1 MILKDKVAVVTGS
14 GQGIGEGI
22 AMLLAEEGARVVS
35 TDINEKLAIK
45 TSNEIIQQGGVSA
58 GFKLDVTDSV
68 EIQKVIEEALKL
80 YSRIDIWVNNA
91 GFNHPLPVLET
102 SEELW
107 DKIIDINLKSVFLCS
122 KAAAGV
128 MVKQKSG
135 RIINISSVAGKIGAP
150 FIGPYCAAK
159 RGVIGLTEVLAIEL
173 GKYGICVNTICPG
186 NTKTEMFMKGMKLR
200 AESKGETLET
210 LIERLAKSTALGRL
224 GLPEDIGKAVVFLSS
239 SYSDFVT
246 GQAIT
251 VCGGRSI
258 NLS

>member
-14 GQGIGEGI
+14 GQGIGKGI
-22 AMLLAEEGARVVS
+22 AQILAQEGAKVIS
-35 TDINEKLAIK
+35 TDINKEIAIK
-45 TSNEIIQQGGVSA
+45 TSNEIIQQGGISE
-58 GFKLDVTDSV
+58 GFKLNVTDSV
-68 EIQKVIEEALKL
+68 EIQKVTEEVLKL
-80 YSRIDIWVNNA
+80 YSKIDIWVNNA
-91 GFNHPLPVLET
+91 GFNHPLPLLET
-102 SEELW
+102 SEEVW
-107 DKIIDINLKSVFLCS
+107 DKIIDINLKGVFLCS

-128 MVKQKSG
+128 MVKQRFG

-150 FIGPYCAAK
+150 FIAPYCAAK
-159 RGVIGLTEVLAIEL
+159 RGVIGLTEVFAIEL

-186 NTKTEMFMKGMKLR
+186 NTKTEMFMEGMKLR
-200 AESKGETLET
+200 AKSKGESLDE
-210 LIERLAKSTALGRL
+210 LIERLTKMTALGRL
-224 GLPEDIGKAVVFLSS
+224 GLPEDIGKMVVFLSS